1 MDTKNEKRKKC
12 VRVLLK
18 NTRRAHTLLFAAFMF
33 VQFVILRLANQAG
46 RGFLPPAQQ
55 EYVYLF
61 AQVAAIVGFLGS
73 ALFFSEKRGGAVKP
87 VTAAALALCLTGAA
101 VMLFCPP
108 SSLLYLVVTAVSVV
122 LTGFIGGRVYERLAL
137 SAGNSNRL
145 GISVG
150 AGYALA
156 VVLQYVLQLQWTVT
170 PAIAVFLLLS
180 FAWMALLL
188 QDSRPQQPPAA
199 EKKPLPLS
207 APVFGAGIT
216 VALLLFTSFYNGYI
230 HHLQIASGYTDYNVY
245 SLPRLLMVPTVL
257 LFGWLGD
264 SRGGRLLPV
273 CTLCVAAVAFL
284 NTALLGSETYLLNM
298 CLYYVAITAVIAFY
312 HLTFLRLAA
321 NAKRP
326 ALWACM
332 GRMLDSAVVIIS
344 FGLHLSSQPQVVVLL
359 INIAALAAVI
369 VLMAFSGALNVSAP
383 AAEEAADPFAAVQES
398 CGITPSEL
406 RVLREL
412 VLTDDKQEV
421 IARRLQISVSTLRH
435 HITSIYKKTGVQT
448 RAALCKLTHTAR

>member
-18 NTRRAHTLLFAAFMF
+18 NTWRAHTLLFAAFMF

-137 SAGNSNRL
+137 SVGNSNRL

-188 QDSRPQQPPAA
+188 LQDSRPEQPPAA

-284 NTALLGSETYLLNM
+284 NTALL
-298 CLYYVAITAVIAFY
+298 
-312 HLTFLRLAA
+312 
-321 NAKRP
+321 
-326 ALWACM
+326 
-332 GRMLDSAVVIIS
+332 
-344 FGLHLSSQPQVVVLL
+344 
-359 INIAALAAVI
+359 
-369 VLMAFSGALNVSAP
+369 
-383 AAEEAADPFAAVQES
+383 
-398 CGITPSEL
+398 
-406 RVLREL
+406 
-412 VLTDDKQEV
+412 
-421 IARRLQISVSTLRH
+421 
-435 HITSIYKKTGVQT
+435 
-448 RAALCKLTHTAR
+448 